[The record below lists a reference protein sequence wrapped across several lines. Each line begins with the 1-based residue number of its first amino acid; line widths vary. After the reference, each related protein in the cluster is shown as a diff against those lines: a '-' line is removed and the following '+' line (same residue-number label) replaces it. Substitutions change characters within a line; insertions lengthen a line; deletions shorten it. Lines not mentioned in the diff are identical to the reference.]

1 MLGLLQVPGSLVKY
15 LTLME
20 KVEGSAFS
28 VCCVAIVLRYLAAT
42 KNKAL
47 IDKYK
52 VLASSHAFG
61 E

>member
-1 MLGLLQVPGSLVKY
+1 MGLLQVPGSLEKY

-28 VCCVAIVLRYLAAT
+28 VCCVAIVLRYLTAT

-52 VLASSHAFG
+52 VLTSSHAFG
-61 E
+61 D